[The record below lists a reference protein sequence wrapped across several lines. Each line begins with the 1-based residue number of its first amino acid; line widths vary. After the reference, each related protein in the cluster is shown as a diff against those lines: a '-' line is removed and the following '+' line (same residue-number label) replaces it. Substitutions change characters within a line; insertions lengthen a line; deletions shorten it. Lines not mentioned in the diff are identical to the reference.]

1 MLTLSPMDNKRIAE
15 LRADIDKV
23 NGALLD
29 LLERRL
35 DLSVQVG
42 EIKQGAGLPLYSEE
56 RERDLL
62 DRFRSEAIERGIDPD
77 YVEELMAVVLVHSRA
92 AQRKTVRRTASPE

>member
-1 MLTLSPMDNKRIAE
+1 MDNKRIAK
-15 LRADIDKV
+15 LRTDIDRV
-23 NGALLD
+23 NAELLD

-42 EIKQGAGLPLYSEE
+42 EIKQRAGLPLYSED

-92 AQRKTVRRTASPE
+92 AQRKTARKTASPE

>member
-1 MLTLSPMDNKRIAE
+1 MDNKRIAN
-15 LRADIDKV
+15 LRADIDGL
-23 NGALLD
+23 NADLLD

-42 EIKQGAGLPLYSEE
+42 EIKQRAGLPLYSED

-62 DRFRSEAIERGIDPD
+62 ARFRTEAMERGIDPD

-92 AQRKTVRRTASPE
+92 AQRKTVRKAASPE

>member
-1 MLTLSPMDNKRIAE
+1 MATLSTMDDERIE
-15 LRADIDKV
+15 QLRAEIDAV
-23 NGALLD
+23 NTELLD

-35 DLSVQVG
+35 DISVAVG
-42 EIKQGAGLPLYSEE
+42 EIKQRAGLPLYSEE

-62 DRFRSEAIERGIDPD
+62 GRFRNEAIERGIDPD

-92 AQRKTVRRTASPE
+92 AQRKTVRKTASPE

>member
-1 MLTLSPMDNKRIAE
+1 MDSERIE
-15 LRADIDKV
+15 RLRGDIDAV
-23 NGALLD
+23 NAELLD

-42 EIKQGAGLPLYSEE
+42 EIKQRAGLPLYSEQRE
-56 RERDLL
+56 RELL
-62 DRFRSEAIERGIDPD
+62 DRFRTQAVERGIDPD

-92 AQRKTVRRTASPE
+92 AQRKTVRRTPSPE

>member
-1 MLTLSPMDNKRIAE
+1 MDNKRIE
-15 LRADIDKV
+15 RLRTEIDEV
-23 NGALLD
+23 NTELLD

-42 EIKQGAGLPLYSEE
+42 EIKQSSGLPLYSEE

-62 DRFRSEAIERGIDPD
+62 DRFRAEAAERGIDPD

-92 AQRKTVRRTASPE
+92 AQRKTVRKTASPE

>member
-1 MLTLSPMDNKRIAE
+1 MDNERIAV
-15 LRADIDKV
+15 LRADIDGV
-23 NGALLD
+23 NTELLD
-29 LLERRL
+29 LIERRL

-62 DRFRSEAIERGIDPD
+62 NRFRTEAIVRGIDPE

-92 AQRKTVRRTASPE
+92 AQRKTVRRAASPE

>member
-1 MLTLSPMDNKRIAE
+1 MDNERIE
-15 LRADIDKV
+15 QLRVDIDDV
-23 NGALLD
+23 NAELLD

-42 EIKQGAGLPLYSEE
+42 EIKQKAGLPLYSEE
-56 RERDLL
+56 REQDLL
-62 DRFRSEAIERGIDPD
+62 KRFRAQAVERGIDPD

-92 AQRKTVRRTASPE
+92 AQRKTVRKAVSPE

>member
-1 MLTLSPMDNKRIAE
+1 MDNERVE
-15 LRADIDKV
+15 RLRAEIDGV
-23 NGALLD
+23 NADLLD

-62 DRFRSEAIERGIDPD
+62 DRFRTDAMERGIDPD

-92 AQRKTVRRTASPE
+92 AQRKTVRRTSSP

>member
-1 MLTLSPMDNKRIAE
+1 METQRIE
-15 LRADIDKV
+15 QLRANIDDV
-23 NGALLD
+23 NEELLD
-29 LLERRL
+29 LLVRRL

-42 EIKQGAGLPLYSEE
+42 EIKQKAGLPLYSED

-62 DRFRSEAIERGIDPD
+62 GRFRSEAIDHGIDPD

-92 AQRKTVRRTASPE
+92 AQRKTVRRASSPE

>member
-1 MLTLSPMDNKRIAE
+1 MDDERIDR
-15 LRADIDKV
+15 LRDDIDAV
-23 NGALLD
+23 NAELLD

-42 EIKQGAGLPLYSEE
+42 EIKQRAGLPLYSEE

-62 DRFRSEAIERGIDPD
+62 DRFRTEAIVRGVDPD

-92 AQRKTVRRTASPE
+92 AQRKTVRKAASPE

>member
-1 MLTLSPMDNKRIAE
+1 MDNERIE
-15 LRADIDKV
+15 RLRADIDAV
-23 NGALLD
+23 NAELLD

-42 EIKQGAGLPLYSEE
+42 EIKQRAGLPLYSEE

-62 DRFRSEAIERGIDPD
+62 DRFRTEAIDRGIDPD

-92 AQRKTVRRTASPE
+92 AQRKTVRRAASPE

>member
-1 MLTLSPMDNKRIAE
+1 MDNDRIVE
-15 LRADIDKV
+15 LRGDIDEL
-23 NGALLD
+23 NGELLD

-42 EIKQGAGLPLYSEE
+42 EIKQASGLPLYSEE

-62 DRFRSEAIERGIDPD
+62 GRFRTEALERGIDPD

-92 AQRKTVRRTASPE
+92 AQRKTVRRAASPE

>member
-1 MLTLSPMDNKRIAE
+1 MENQRIE
-15 LRADIDKV
+15 KLRTDIDEV
-23 NGALLD
+23 NADLLD

-42 EIKQGAGLPLYSEE
+42 EIKQSAGLPLYSEE

-62 DRFRSEAIERGIDPD
+62 DRFRTEAIERGIDPD

-92 AQRKTVRRTASPE
+92 AQRKTVRKTASPE

>member
-1 MLTLSPMDNKRIAE
+1 MDDNRIAK
-15 LRADIDKV
+15 LRTDIDAV
-23 NGALLD
+23 NAELLD

-42 EIKQGAGLPLYSEE
+42 EIKQRAGLPLYSEE

-62 DRFRSEAIERGIDPD
+62 DRFRTEAIARGIDPD

-92 AQRKTVRRTASPE
+92 AQRKTVRKTASPE

>member
-1 MLTLSPMDNKRIAE
+1 MDNKRIAD
-15 LRADIDKV
+15 LRGDIDAV
-23 NGALLD
+23 NAELLD

-35 DLSVQVG
+35 DLSVEVG
-42 EIKQGAGLPLYSEE
+42 EIKQRAGLPLYSEE

-62 DRFRSEAIERGIDPD
+62 DRFRSEAIDRGIDPD

-92 AQRKTVRRTASPE
+92 AQRKTVRRAVSPE

>member
-1 MLTLSPMDNKRIAE
+1 MDNERIAK
-15 LRADIDKV
+15 LRQDIDDV
-23 NGALLD
+23 NAELLD

-42 EIKQGAGLPLYSEE
+42 EIKQKAGLPLYSEE
-56 RERDLL
+56 REQDLL
-62 DRFRSEAIERGIDPD
+62 KRFRAQAVERGIDPD

-92 AQRKTVRRTASPE
+92 AQRKTVRKTRSPE

>member
-1 MLTLSPMDNKRIAE
+1 MDDERIE
-15 LRADIDKV
+15 RLRDDIDAV
-23 NGALLD
+23 NAELLD

-42 EIKQGAGLPLYSEE
+42 EIKQRAGLPLYSEE

-62 DRFRSEAIERGIDPD
+62 DRFRTEAIVRGVDPD

-92 AQRKTVRRTASPE
+92 AQRKTVRKAASPE

>member
-1 MLTLSPMDNKRIAE
+1 MDDERIQG
-15 LRADIDKV
+15 LRAQIDAL
-23 NGALLD
+23 NAELLD